1 MVDHRS
7 PMNLKFVLAMA
18 TYAAMAVLATF
29 TLTGK
34 LRIAVWILM
43 GGLALKTVI
52 AYFAHR

>member
-1 MVDHRS
+1 
-7 PMNLKFVLAMA
+7 MNLKFVVAMA
-18 TYAAMAVLATF
+18 TYAAMSALAAF

-43 GGLALKTVI
+43 GGLALKTLI